1 MDFISVPTIMI
12 CIIIAMVSIAMA
24 MCVIWRKDRKE
35 TAAGLWALSFVV
47 GSASGLTVAVMGA
60 GSEAS
65 LVVATCI
72 NALSFALSWSA
83 FRAFGKRQ
91 VQPSFIIGIPTAV
104 LFVHLMFPA
113 LRHDPNNT
121 IILQSAVVT
130 MMSLLNAY
138 TLRTGEG
145 NSELSMT
152 KLLVGFLALH
162 ALFHAANMVVTY
174 THPAPIVAGRVASL
188 WFKLFMLEAFLNVI
202 VIATGALMLIKE
214 RSEQRHRIASETD
227 MLTGVANRRAF
238 VQRTELALKDARE
251 GAVLAVIDLDHFKSI
266 NDQFG
271 HQAGDRALVEF
282 ARTVRN
288 RLPNDVLFGRVGG
301 EEFAVF
307 IPENRDRSAHMLL
320 DDLRREVE
328 NAAIQS
334 QGRPLPLTVSVG
346 GASVAKAGL
355 NFDNLVAAADCAL
368 YAAKEEG
375 RNRVAMFS
383 PSMRLLK
390 VLEQDGE
397 KRIGLTEQR
406 VSRRVTR
413 VHTITKAASQ

>member
-12 CIIIAMVSIAMA
+12 CIIIAMMSIALA
-24 MCVIWRKDRKE
+24 MTVIWRNDRKE
-35 TAAGLWALSFVV
+35 TAAGLWAMSFVV
-47 GSASGLTVAVMGA
+47 GAASGLTVAVMGA
-60 GSEAS
+60 GSEAA
-65 LVVATCI
+65 LIVATCI

-83 FRAFGKRQ
+83 FRAFGKLD
-91 VQPSFIIGIPTAV
+91 VLPSFIIGIPAA
-104 LFVHLMFPA
+104 LLLLHLMFPA
-113 LRHDPNNT
+113 LRQDPNNT
-121 IILQSAVVT
+121 IVLQSAVVT
-130 MMSLLNAY
+130 IMTILNAY
-138 TLRTGEG
+138 TLYTGEG

-152 KLLVGFLALH
+152 KLLVGFLFLH
-162 ALFHAANMVVTY
+162 ALFHAANMIVTY

-238 VQRTELALKDARE
+238 VQRTDLALRDAKE
-251 GAVLAVIDLDHFKSI
+251 KSVLAVIDLDHFKSI

-282 ARTVRN
+282 ARTVKN
-288 RLPNDVLFGRVGG
+288 RLPNDVLFGRIGG

-320 DDLRREVE
+320 DDLRRDVE

-334 QGRPLPLTVSVG
+334 QGRPLQLTVSIG
-346 GASVAKAGL
+346 GATIEKAGT

-397 KRIGLTEQR
+397 KRIGLAEQR

-413 VHTITKAASQ
+413 VHNAVKTVSQ